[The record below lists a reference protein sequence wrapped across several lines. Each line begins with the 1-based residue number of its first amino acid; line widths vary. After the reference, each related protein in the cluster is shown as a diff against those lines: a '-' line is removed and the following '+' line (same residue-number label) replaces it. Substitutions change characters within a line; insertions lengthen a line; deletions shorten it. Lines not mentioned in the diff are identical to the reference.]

1 MHLCLVQA
9 ISLLNEQQCFELIFW
24 VSMFIHTQFEK
35 HDKSSSHIKTFYAL
49 VYSSC
54 NSKAKKEYRIRRKTN
69 NLFFPVIIV
78 TRSVG
83 HFKSCT
89 HFKLLCKK
97 ARVTER
103 VNVSF
108 VSHVDVNSPFEV
120 MDQGDKKF
128 KRTNIFS
135 LGIVALIFS
144 RNLSFTWERQ
154 ITRNNSSE

>member
-1 MHLCLVQA
+1 
-9 ISLLNEQQCFELIFW
+9 
-24 VSMFIHTQFEK
+24 MFIHTQFEK

-120 MDQGDKKF
+120 MDQGGKKRVQNSYLKMKIF
-128 KRTNIFS
+128 IVFTIHNRT
-135 LGIVALIFS
+135 IVFIYINTIWII
-144 RNLSFTWERQ
+144 R
-154 ITRNNSSE
+154 SEHTFFWISVMI

>member
-1 MHLCLVQA
+1 
-9 ISLLNEQQCFELIFW
+9 
-24 VSMFIHTQFEK
+24 MFIHTQFEK

-120 MDQGDKKF
+120 MDQGGKK
-128 KRTNIFS
+128 RVTHLYLEMNIF
-135 LGIVALIFS
+135 IV
-144 RNLSFTWERQ
+144 FT
-154 ITRNNSSE
+154 TRNRTIVFIYINTNWIIRF

>member
-1 MHLCLVQA
+1 
-9 ISLLNEQQCFELIFW
+9 
-24 VSMFIHTQFEK
+24 MFIHTQFEK

-120 MDQGDKKF
+120 MDQGGEKIQPGYILVLRSF
-128 KRTNIFS
+128 
-135 LGIVALIFS
+135 ALYRIIYLNLKHLIS
-144 RNLSFTWERQ
+144 ILRNL
-154 ITRNNSSE
+154 

>member
-1 MHLCLVQA
+1 
-9 ISLLNEQQCFELIFW
+9 
-24 VSMFIHTQFEK
+24 MFIHTQFEK

-120 MDQGDKKF
+120 MDQGGKKRVTHLYLKMKLF
-128 KRTNIFS
+128 IVFTTHNRTIEFINSLDRKISKLKKIDDYIFFTFYHSDPS
-135 LGIVALIFS
+135 LQTV
-144 RNLSFTWERQ
+144 N
-154 ITRNNSSE
+154 